1 MKNYSNPYQAPAL
14 NMLLT
19 SIDPDT
25 QEITELITSAYDN
38 RIEPGFRALFAG
50 MDGWYEIYKTK
61 DGIIYKNKIGSGG
74 SSGGGSGEGVSE
86 AWVIDNFYNKTDIDG
101 KIKQLSENVNT
112 VNFQSRTF
120 SLDPKFPGYY
130 FNVNLFDGIDD
141 ISLKPSGYGEWF
153 LYFLGSYYNYGTP
166 YDMEVNILIDDS
178 SHPINISNQ
187 TPTIYCFN
195 YSGKGNYSFKN
206 ISPISEERIAGLE
219 QQISLIPKF
228 NTLVVSEL
236 PTENISDT
244 TVYLVTGTGTGEN
257 NLYEEYIYVKDE
269 DESEG
274 GWELLGTQT
283 SNIDLDNYYTK
294 EEIDNKGYL
303 IEIPSEYITQTELD
317 DKDYAKTSDIPTK
330 VSELEN
336 DAQYLDSFE
345 QSIEDIAALSGFYYT
360 FEANHV
366 YKVKIDSLQEKVQ
379 FYFATPSNDEIV
391 NQILIYLDNT
401 TLGDSQP
408 FLWSYE
414 NISPEFINGEEPTIG
429 KARYRILAEYNPYSE
444 NWVVGVVPDGKVLE

>member
-50 MDGWYEIYKTK
+50 TDGWYEIYR
-61 DGIIYKNKIGSGG
+61 DENGIIYKNKIGSGG

-86 AWVIDNFYNKTDIDG
+86 AWVIDNFYNKTQIDN
-101 KIKQLSENVNT
+101 KIEQLGENVNT
-112 VNFQSRTF
+112 ITSLNTSF
-120 SLDPKFPGYY
+120 SLDPKFPAYY
-130 FNVNLFDGIDD
+130 FD
-141 ISLKPSGYGEWF
+141 ISLFEGADYIFLKPSAYGEWF
-153 LYFLGSYYNYGTP
+153 LYFLGSYYDYTTP
-166 YDMEVNILIDDS
+166 YDIRVNILIGNNEEVRT
-178 SHPINISNQ
+178 ITISNQ
-187 TPTIYCFN
+187 TPTVYYFN
-195 YSGKGNYSFKN
+195 YLGDGNLSFKN
-206 ISPISEERIAGLE
+206 ISPIEEERIANLE

-228 NTLVVSEL
+228 STRVVDEL

-244 TVYLVTGTGTGEN
+244 TVYLVTGTETGKN
-257 NLYEEYIYVKDE
+257 NLYEEYIYVDN
-269 DESEG
+269 D
-274 GWELLGTQT
+274 WELLGTQT

-294 EEIDNKGYL
+294 EEIDG
-303 IEIPSEYITQTELD
+303 
-317 DKDYAKTSDIPTK
+317 KDYAKTSDIPTK

-336 DAQYLDSFE
+336 DAQYLNSLE
-345 QSIEDIAALSGFYYT
+345 QPIENIVPLSGYYYT

-379 FYFATPSNDEIV
+379 FYFETPSDSNKKIV
-391 NQILIYLDNT
+391 NQILVYLDNT
-401 TLGDSQP
+401 ILGDSQS
-408 FLWSYE
+408 FLWSYADT
-414 NISPEFINGEEPTIG
+414 SPEFINGEEPTID